1 MMHHPKDKTDITMIS
16 ATLRSDDG
24 AASITFDATPW
35 FEQASDR
42 EIIDLANCGWG
53 GDYAADDVSHFFSGS
68 ITAQVFDY
76 LDNHPARET
85 NSAIGHETHVDMDE
99 AVEWIIENR
108 PQVAQALGGTWSP
121 KAGR

>member
-1 MMHHPKDKTDITMIS
+1 MIS
-16 ATLRSDDG
+16 ATLKSDDG
-24 AASITFDATPW
+24 FASISFDATPW
-35 FEQASDR
+35 FEQASDQ
-42 EIIDLANCGWG
+42 EIIELAGCGCG
-53 GDYAADDVSHFFSGS
+53 GDYPADEVSQFFSGS

-108 PQVAQALGGTWSP
+108 PQVAETLGGSWSP
-121 KAGR
+121 AAGR